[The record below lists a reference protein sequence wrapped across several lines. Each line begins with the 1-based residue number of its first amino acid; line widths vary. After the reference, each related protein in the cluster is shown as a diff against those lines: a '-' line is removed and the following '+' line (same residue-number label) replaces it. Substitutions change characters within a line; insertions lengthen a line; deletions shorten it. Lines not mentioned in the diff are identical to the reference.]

1 MDPGLLWGGLACL
14 YVVPTVIVLVRR
26 PTMPLFV
33 IALDLLVGW
42 SIVGWAA
49 ALFLALTFPRKRD
62 LRAAALPAAGV
73 AAPLSVA
80 GSGDPRS
87 ATFLRDPLTVGVLTG
102 IGSGAYYLWWFWQFF
117 TFAKRER
124 FPRARS
130 FWWIFVPLYGLAV
143 VFRTLEDLEMRMP
156 QPMRG
161 RFSAR
166 TAFGLFIAGNGLAAF
181 AVRLPEP
188 AGIGLYLLGG
198 AFLGAAIYV
207 VQRAVNSYLYAA
219 YPGRVPKAT
228 SFGEV
233 CALLIGICL
242 LGLSVAGA
250 TLTLKVQQ
258 RKIDEA
264 AAVLGTPSPIRPTP
278 TPNPHPSAGPFPVSG
293 NGLLMTSEPGDRV
306 GGGVPRTYD
315 QSTATFRVQS
325 TTPSQGVYLKVG
337 SIDQSE
343 LWDFVFEPPQAQIL
357 HVGTYD
363 VPLAT
368 PLSGREAGLGL
379 SGDGRY
385 CSNLLTGSFT
395 ITRITYDPNGR
406 LMALDLTFVMRCD
419 RSDAPALRGWLRFD
433 QPPAG

>member
-1 MDPGLLWGGLACL
+1 MDSGLLWGGLACL

-26 PTMPLFV
+26 PTMPLLI
-33 IALDLLVGW
+33 IALDLLLGW
-42 SIVGWAA
+42 SIAGWAA
-49 ALFLALTFPRKRD
+49 ALFFALTFPRKRD
-62 LRAAALPAAGV
+62 LRAAPPPVVGV
-73 AAPLSVA
+73 ASPLPVA

-87 ATFLRDPLTVGVLTG
+87 ATFLRDPLTVGVLTLV
-102 IGSGAYYLWWFWQFF
+102 GSGAYYLWWFWQFF

-143 VFRTLEDLEMRMP
+143 MFRTFEDLEMRLP
-156 QPMRG
+156 QPTRG

-166 TAFGLFIAGNGLAAF
+166 TAIGLIIAGNGLAAF
-181 AVRLPEP
+181 SVRLPEP
-188 AGIGLYLLGG
+188 AGIGLYFLGG
-198 AFLGAAIYV
+198 AFLGAAIYL
-207 VQRAVNSYLYAA
+207 VQGATNSYLYAA
-219 YPGRVPKAT
+219 YPGRVAKAT
-228 SFGEV
+228 TFGEV
-233 CALLIGICL
+233 GALLIGICL
-242 LGLSVAGA
+242 LGLIVAGA
-250 TLTLKVQQ
+250 TLTLKDQKQ
-258 RKIDEA
+258 KIDEA
-264 AAVLGTPSPIRPTP
+264 VATLGTPYPIRPTP
-278 TPNPHPSAGPFPVSG
+278 TPNPHPSAGPFPLSG

-337 SIDQSE
+337 SIDESE
-343 LWDFVFEPPQAQIL
+343 LWDFVFAPPQAQTL

-368 PLSGREAGLGL
+368 PLSGREAGLAL

-385 CSNLLTGSFT
+385 CNLLTGGFT
-395 ITRITYDPNGR
+395 ITRITYDPNGQ

-419 RSDAPALRGWLRFD
+419 RADAPALRGQLRFD
-433 QPPAG
+433 RP